1 MVRIHRSMVRM
12 PRSVVRIR
20 GSVVRMPGSVERIH
34 RSVVRMPGHMHPE
47 HPFREVQRSHLVEL
61 GETKQILKCFS
72 HFFTY
77 LLSTM
82 TFISLLESGR
92 VSQLS

>member
-12 PRSVVRIR
+12 PRSVVRIH
-20 GSVVRMPGSVERIH
+20 G
-34 RSVVRMPGHMHPE
+34 SVVRMPGHMHPE
-47 HPFREVQRSHLVEL
+47 HPFGRYKGATWLSWVRP
-61 GETKQILKCFS
+61 KQIFKMFFS
-72 HFFTY
+72 LFYILAF
-77 LLSTM
+77 LPL